1 MFVGANSFSD
11 IKQYFKEKLL
21 DRFSANELKFILR
34 ELTINRFNISKLEYI
49 TFNNNLS
56 ESDLLY
62 YHFALKRLQNDE
74 PIQYILGQANFYG
87 LSFDVDTNVLIPRP
101 ETEELIEWVVSSHSQ
116 ETGQIVDLCSGSGC
130 IAISLAKSIPGCRVL
145 GLEISEDALEIAKR
159 NNIKLKTDVHFM
171 HFDVLKKDHYKEL
184 ENTNIWVSNPPYI
197 PVFEKQ
203 LMAGNVLKYE
213 PHLALFVEDDD
224 PLVFYRIISE
234 SARLFLKEDGWLY
247 FEVHEDNSMRVEDLL
262 KDNSFVNIE
271 VRKDLQGK
279 YRMVRG
285 QKVL

>member
-74 PIQYILGQANFYG
+74 PIQYILGQADFYG

-130 IAISLAKSIPGCRVL
+130 IAISLAKSIPGFRVL

-159 NNIKLKTDVHFM
+159 NNIKLKTDVQFM

-197 PVFEKQ
+197 PAFEKQ
-203 LMAGNVLKYE
+203 LMADNVLKYE

-234 SARLFLKEDGWLY
+234 CARLFLKKDGWLY
-247 FEVHEDNSMRVEDLL
+247 FEVHEDNSIRVKDLL